1 MARCITQKWI
11 EVHDQLDNA
20 ENRYTPSKQIRFKT
34 SMLRS
39 DLCDFNNV
47 YVVVKGTIT
56 VEGGNN
62 NSRKNKP
69 LAFKN
74 NALFIS

>member
-1 MARCITQKWI
+1 MARCITEKWI

-34 SMLRS
+34 SILRS
-39 DLCDFNNV
+39 DLRDFSNV
-47 YVVVKGTIT
+47 YIAVKGTIT
-56 VEGGNN
+56 VEGENN
-62 NSRKNKP
+62 NNRKNKP

>member
-1 MARCITQKWI
+1 MARCITEKWI

-20 ENRYTPSKQIRFKT
+20 ENRYTPIKQIRFKT
-34 SMLRS
+34 SILRS
-39 DLCDFNNV
+39 DLRDFSNV
-47 YVVVKGTIT
+47 YIAVKGTIT
-56 VEGGNN
+56 VEEENN
-62 NSRKNKP
+62 NNRKNKP